1 MGTINYGTSDY
12 VTLGACIDSYLYKKD
27 KHLMEELQKEAT
39 EYGTTVEEELQRYID
54 SDCEELYSQAE
65 DILKDYDFEYF
76 KVELEFGYYD
86 GFYLKLEQYL
96 PIFFADY
103 EERKEANKEVP
114 KLKEML
120 MRLVGIGM
128 RSCYPGWCTGWAD
141 REESIKDIKEGVKKM
156 RADIKEIM
164 TYSRF
169 ERLKKEDKKA
179 YYKTLGLAVPVCY
192 Q

>member
-12 VTLGACIDSYLYKKD
+12 VTLGANIMYSDYAED
-27 KHLMEELQKEAT
+27 EQLMEVLRQEVE
-39 EYGTTVEEELQRYID
+39 EYGGTIDEHLQYYID
-54 SDCEELYSQAE
+54 DNCENLYLEAKE
-65 DILKDYDFEYF
+65 IVDDYDFEFF
-76 KVELEFGYYD
+76 KVELEFGYYE

-96 PIFFADY
+96 PILFDDY
-103 EERKEANKEVP
+103 EERTRANKEVS

-120 MRLVGIGM
+120 LRLVDIGM

-141 REESIKDIKEGVKKM
+141 REGSIKDIKGGVKKM

-169 ERLKKEDKKA
+169 ERLQK
-179 YYKTLGLAVPVCY
+179 
-192 Q
+192 

>member
-12 VTLGACIDSYLYKKD
+12 VTLGANIMYSDYAED
-27 KHLMEELQKEAT
+27 EQLMEVLRQEVE
-39 EYGTTVEEELQRYID
+39 EYGGTIDEQLQYYID
-54 SDCEELYSQAE
+54 DDCENLYLEAKE
-65 DILKDYDFEYF
+65 IVDDYDFEFF
-76 KVELEFGYYD
+76 KVELEFGYYE

-96 PIFFADY
+96 PILFDDY
-103 EERKEANKEVP
+103 EERTRANKEVS

-120 MRLVGIGM
+120 LRLVDIGM

-141 REESIKDIKEGVKKM
+141 REGSIKDIKGGVKKM

-169 ERLKKEDKKA
+169 ERLQKEGKKA
-179 YYKTLGLAVPVCY
+179 YYKTLGLGIPVCY